1 MVSYV
6 FFFYISYIII
16 IWYMYMYLW
25 LFDIGKITRVQ
36 LTRPQNRRYL
46 AALEATYKEAIRG
59 TESAG
64 RPLEVW

>member
-1 MVSYV
+1 
-6 FFFYISYIII
+6 
-16 IWYMYMYLW
+16 MYLW
-25 LFDIGKITRVQ
+25 LFDIGKTRVQ

>member
-1 MVSYV
+1 M
-6 FFFYISYIII
+6 
-16 IWYMYMYLW
+16 
-25 LFDIGKITRVQ
+25 FDCLTLAKPHDPSPSQ
-36 LTRPQNRRYL
+36 LRYL

>member
-1 MVSYV
+1 
-6 FFFYISYIII
+6 
-16 IWYMYMYLW
+16 MYLW
-25 LFDIGKITRVQ
+25 LFDIGKTWVQ